1 MSGGGIEVARAYV
14 TIIPKSDGTADKV
27 AKEVVAPFSKSGNDA
42 GLLAGKNFNAGLA
55 GVLAKFAAP
64 TAIIT
69 SLAAIGKAGFSAY
82 AKVEEGANNVILA
95 TGATGEAATQLTDV
109 YKSVASN
116 VVGDFGDIGSAV
128 GELNTRLGLNGEAL
142 EEASEAAMRYAKV
155 NGQDAKSAIA
165 DVSRMMNNAGISS
178 DEYAETL
185 DKLTVAAQMS
195 GADVSTLAQSVT
207 ANAASFRELGMS
219 TDESIAMLA
228 SFEKSGVNTSQV
240 LAGMKKGVAEWTKE
254 GVSAKDGFSDF
265 VKGVADG
272 SVTSA
277 DAIELFGSRAGIAM
291 YDAAASG
298 QLSFEEMYAGI
309 ADGSAGMTEQMYND
323 TLTASEK
330 MDLALQNVT
339 LAGAE
344 IFAPL
349 AEAFSSFLSTTA
361 VPFAQKLTSY
371 VGAAKNAIASSGIV
385 DVVSSI
391 SDNVNGK
398 LTSVIAF
405 VQTNVMPL
413 AQSVYNQ
420 VSPALDAISA
430 AVESAMTFIESVT
443 DKAFEAIGSVVNDVW
458 PDISE
463 TVTAATEIITTVVP
477 PAWELVKAIITQ
489 VSNSVSAVVSA
500 VWPVISKV
508 VTVAAAGIK
517 TAITGLS
524 AIVGRVRSTFNS
536 IKSAISDP
544 INKAKELVTNA
555 ISTIKGLFPLNIGKI
570 FSNLQLPH
578 ISVSGG
584 SAPFGIGGKGSL
596 PHFSVNWYAKG
607 AVFTKPTLIAG
618 VGEGREPEGVF
629 PLSYL
634 DHLLNDNGGGSGITI
649 NLNYDAS
656 DDANDML
663 LDISRGIR
671 QLKAAG
677 AI

>member
-1 MSGGGIEVARAYV
+1 MAGGGIEVARAYV
-14 TIIPKSDGTADKV
+14 TIIPKSDGTADKI

-64 TAIIT
+64 
-69 SLAAIGKAGFSAY
+69 AAITAALTKIGKFGFESY
-82 AKVEEGANNVILA
+82 QKVEEGANNVILA
-95 TGATGEAATQLTDV
+95 TGATGEAAKQLTDV
-109 YKSVASN
+109 YKGVASN
-116 VVGDFGDIGSAV
+116 VVGDFGAIGSAV

-142 EEASEAAMRYAKV
+142 QSASEQMMKYAKV
-155 NGQDAKSAIA
+155 TGQDATKASDDIA
-165 DVSRMMNNAGISS
+165 SMMRNAGIPTKELST
-178 DEYAETL
+178 TL
-185 DKLTVAAQMS
+185 DKMAVAGQAAGIDVGNLANNVTKYNAVMKTMGFTTDEQIAIMSKFEQS
-195 GADVSTLAQSVT
+195 GADT
-207 ANAASFRELGMS
+207 ASILNA
-219 TDESIAMLA
+219 
-228 SFEKSGVNTSQV
+228 
-240 LAGMKKGVAEWTKE
+240 MKKGVASW
-254 GVSAKDGFSDF
+254 AKDGKDAGEEFKNF
-265 VKGVADG
+265 VSGVQDG
-272 SVTSA
+272 SVTA
-277 DAIELFGSRAGIAM
+277 GDAVEIFGSKGGLSM
-291 YDAAASG
+291 YEAAQKG
-298 QLSFEEMYAGI
+298 QLSFSDMYDAIVNNSSG
-309 ADGSAGMTEQMYND
+309 ALDQVYND

-330 MDLALQNVT
+330 MDLAWQNVT

-349 AEAFSSFLSTTA
+349 AEAFSSFLSTTV
-361 VPFAQKLTSY
+361 VPFSKQLTTY

-398 LTSVIAF
+398 LTTVVAF
-405 VQTNVMPL
+405 VQSNVMPL
-413 AQSVYNQ
+413 AQSVYDQ
-420 VSPALDAISA
+420 VSPALDAVSSA
-430 AVESAMTFIESVT
+430 VDSAMEYIGSVT
-443 DKAFEAIGSVVNDVW
+443 DSTFEAIGGIVNDVW
-458 PDISE
+458 PDVSAAI
-463 TVTAATEIITTVVP
+463 TAATDIITTVVP
-477 PAWELVKAIITQ
+477 PAWELIKAIITQ

-524 AIVGRVRSTFNS
+524 TIVSRVRSTFNS
-536 IKSAISDP
+536 VKSAISDP
-544 INKAKELVTNA
+544 INKAKELVSNA
-555 ISTIKGLFPLNIGKI
+555 VNTIKGLFPLNIGKI
-570 FSNLQLPH
+570 FSNFQLPH

-596 PHFSVNWYAKG
+596 PHFSVSWYAKG

-634 DHLLNDNGGGSGITI
+634 DHLLNDNGNGNGITI
-649 NLNYDAS
+649 NLNYDAGA
-656 DDANDML
+656 DANDML